1 MAIEAVSDIVKDG
14 VSAFSSG
21 SGGAPLDSPAFTGVP
36 TAPTPALGTNT
47 TQIATAALVENA
59 IVNLYSQVDSTF
71 AKQASPVFTGTPTA
85 PTATAGT
92 NTTQIATTGFVQAA
106 IIKGISI
113 FRSGIP
119 LANEITGGGIS
130 PYSLTFSAANSSA
143 KSQVAATA
151 SSIFTI
157 RKNGTQVGT
166 ITFSAAGTVGVI
178 SFSVTSVAA
187 NDVITVQ
194 APASADATLADIT
207 ILLRA

>member
-1 MAIEAVSDIVKDG
+1 MAIEAVSDIINKDG

-21 SGGAPLDSPAFTGVP
+21 GGAPLDSPAFTGVP
-36 TAPTPALGTNT
+36 TAPT
-47 TQIATAALVENA
+47 
-59 IVNLYSQVDSTF
+59 
-71 AKQASPVFTGTPTA
+71 
-85 PTATAGT
+85 ATAGT
-92 NTTQIATTGFVQAA
+92 NTTQIATTAFVTAGLSGKANTASPTFTGTPSAPTAVAGASNTQIATTAFVQAA